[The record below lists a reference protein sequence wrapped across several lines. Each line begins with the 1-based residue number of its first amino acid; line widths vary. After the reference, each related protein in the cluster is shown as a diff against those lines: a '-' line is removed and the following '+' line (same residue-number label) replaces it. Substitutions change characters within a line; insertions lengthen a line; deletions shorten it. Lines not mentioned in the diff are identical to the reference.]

1 MPESTR
7 GPAATEAGLESLAES
22 APLPVVVRGTPD
34 ERFPEPVERAA
45 YLVVAG
51 SIDAGLDAGANKI
64 SIRVAR
70 TGDHLVIEAEGAGT
84 GPFAD
89 LADRVG
95 AMADVRR
102 PTGASCGRKSRA
114 RSRRRRRH
122 AHPEE
127 IMRLLGG
134 AGIEVAGEAEDAS
147 GLMRLVAGL
156 PHRAA
161 GVTPGAGSAGQRG
174 GDGGAARAPCPAKA
188 RAGVAA

>member
-95 AMADVRR
+95 AIGGRLTADRR
-102 PTGASCGRKSRA
+102 KLRA
-114 RSRRRRRH
+114 
-122 AHPEE
+122 E
-127 IMRLLGG
+127 I
-134 AGIEVAGEAEDAS
+134 
-147 GLMRLVAGL
+147 
-156 PHRAA
+156 
-161 GVTPGAGSAGQRG
+161 
-174 GDGGAARAPCPAKA
+174 PCA
-188 RAGVAA
+188 